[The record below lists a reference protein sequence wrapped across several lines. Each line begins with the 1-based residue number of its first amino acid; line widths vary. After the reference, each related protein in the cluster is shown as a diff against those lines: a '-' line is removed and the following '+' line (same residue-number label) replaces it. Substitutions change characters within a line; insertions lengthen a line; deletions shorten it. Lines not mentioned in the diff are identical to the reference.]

1 MSSVNESGFRH
12 EALFYADDEEFLAG
26 TVPIV
31 REGLEASGSSL
42 IAVRRH
48 KSELLRSELGDDG
61 AAVEFVDMEVV
72 GRNPARII
80 PVWRD
85 FLERTGG
92 SGAPVLGIGEPAWP
106 GRNPVELEECRRH
119 EALLN
124 SAFAPDRE
132 WSLLCPY
139 DSAALDDDVLERAC
153 ESHSHVRSHGARVVS
168 PTWSGPVNANSPLE
182 GLLPEAPGDSR
193 TVEFGRDGLAQ
204 ARALVAREAALAALS
219 GYRGLDMVVAVSEL
233 AANSVLHGGGRG
245 TLRVWRELDALVAEV
260 RDRGRI
266 EQPLAG
272 RLRPGVAQGGGRG
285 LWMVNQLC
293 DLVQI
298 RSGPEGTGVRVRMG
312 LG

>member
-1 MSSVNESGFRH
+1 MTSVNEPGLRH
-12 EALFYADDEEFLAG
+12 EVLFYADDEEFLEG
-26 TVPIV
+26 IVPVV
-31 REGLEASGSSL
+31 REVLEASGSSL

-48 KSELLRSELGDDG
+48 KSELLRGELGDAG
-61 AAVEFVDMEVV
+61 TAVEFVDMEVV

-85 FLERTGG
+85 FLERTAG
-92 SGAPVLGIGEPAWP
+92 SDAPVLGIGEPAWP
-106 GRNPVELEECRRH
+106 GRDPVELEECRRH

-153 ESHSHVRSHGARVVS
+153 ESHSHVRSHGARVES
-168 PTWSGPVNANSPLE
+168 PTWSGPVNSPFE
-182 GLLPEAPGDSR
+182 GLLSKPPGDSR
-193 TVEFGRDGLAQ
+193 AIEFGRESLAQ
-204 ARALVAREAALAALS
+204 ARALVAREAASAALS
-219 GYRGLDMVVAVSEL
+219 EDRGPDMVVAVGEL
-233 AANSVLHGGGRG
+233 AANSVLHGGGHG

-272 RLRPGVAQGGGRG
+272 RLRPGAGQGGGRG

-298 RSGPEGTGVRVRMG
+298 RSGPEGTGVRVRIG